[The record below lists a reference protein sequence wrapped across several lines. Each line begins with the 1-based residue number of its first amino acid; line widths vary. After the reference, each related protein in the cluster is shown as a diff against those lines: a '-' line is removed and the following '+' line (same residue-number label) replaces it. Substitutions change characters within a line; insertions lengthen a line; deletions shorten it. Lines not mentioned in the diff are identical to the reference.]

1 MRFARLLHVL
11 LAILLVLCAPAA
23 RAAVPGPAPMSQ
35 YMLPFEAARLTT
47 QPINVACASD
57 IGNTDTPL
65 CASFE
70 LDTRGYK
77 SVVLIIRYVRTSAS
91 AVQLYKDDAVVTDAG
106 GLGAPPWGIQQLG
119 DALAPP
125 TVTMGAEARVWT
137 VSASDT
143 WQVKFAITA
152 PYTRFRFTSTGGAA
166 GDTVT
171 VYAVLIGG

>member
-1 MRFARLLHVL
+1 VRFARLLNVL
-11 LAILLVLCAPAA
+11 LTLLLFVLASAA
-23 RAAVPGPAPMSQ
+23 QAAVPGPAPMSQ
-35 YMLPFEAARLTT
+35 YMLPLEAARLTT
-47 QPINVACASD
+47 QPVNVACAAD

-77 SVVLIIRYVRTSAS
+77 QVVLIIRYVRTSAS
-91 AVQLYKDDAVVTDAG
+91 AVQLYKDDALVTDAG
-106 GLGAPPWGIQQLG
+106 GLGGPPWGIQQLG

-125 TVTMGAEARVWT
+125 TVTMGAEARVWA

-152 PYTRFRFTSTGGAA
+152 PYTRFRFTATGAAA

-171 VYAVLIGG
+171 VYAILIGG